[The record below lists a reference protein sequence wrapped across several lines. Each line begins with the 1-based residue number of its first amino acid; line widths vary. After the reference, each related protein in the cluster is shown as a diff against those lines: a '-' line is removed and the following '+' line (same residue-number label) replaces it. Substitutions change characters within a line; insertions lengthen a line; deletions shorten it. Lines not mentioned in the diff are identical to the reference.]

1 MDEKEFT
8 MIKRLNDTRDRQIEN
23 LEKLAENYDQQ
34 YLKTNDSKFFNLSE
48 ETRKEINILYNEQNQ
63 RLQQERHK
71 AKRVRQ

>member
-1 MDEKEFT
+1 

-34 YLKTNDSKFFNLSE
+34 YLKTDDSKFFNLSE